1 MNDQWKLIQLDVGD
15 PDDKNNFKYLISN
28 VKNAVQIKLRFF
40 YFLITCDALFK
51 CIFTGVCIVVTKL
64 FWYVCQSQKFSM
76 FCFYMLQ

>member
-51 CIFTGVCIVVTKL
+51 CILADAYNIANKS
-64 FWYVCQSQKFSM
+64 FWYVYKS
-76 FCFYMLQ
+76 

>member
-51 CIFTGVCIVVTKL
+51 CIFTSACIIVAKP
-64 FWYVCQSQKFSM
+64 F
-76 FCFYMLQ
+76 

>member
-51 CIFTGVCIVVTKL
+51 CILASTYNIANKS
-64 FWYVCQSQKFSM
+64 FWYVYKS
-76 FCFYMLQ
+76 